1 MLGIDYDSFMILS
14 CVGSHYLVNNTAEG
28 SDWDQ
33 VWAQTRSR
41 QMHEHWDRKKLT
53 IFAISNIMSL
63 PKETTRRKVEIL
75 KKKKFISYTTK
86 AGLFPTEKIEEMMKP
101 YAAKELKE
109 LSKFLQALK
118 KHKSLD
124 KILNI

>member
-1 MLGIDYDSFMILS
+1 MILS

-41 QMHEHWDRKKLT
+41 QMHEHWDKKKLT

>member
-14 CVGSHYLVNNTAEG
+14 CVGSHYLANNTVEG

-41 QMHEHWDRKKLT
+41 QMHEHWDKKKLT

-75 KKKKFISYTTK
+75 KKKKIYK
-86 AGLFPTEKIEEMMKP
+86 L
-101 YAAKELKE
+101 
-109 LSKFLQALK
+109 
-118 KHKSLD
+118 H
-124 KILNI
+124 N

>member
-14 CVGSHYLVNNTAEG
+14 CIGSHYLANNTPEG

-33 VWAQTRSR
+33 VWGLTRSK
-41 QMHEHWDRKKLT
+41 QMHEHWNIKKLT
-53 IFAISNIMSL
+53 VFAISNIMGL
-63 PKETTRRKVEIL
+63 PKETTRRKIEIL
-75 KKKKFISYTTK
+75 KKKKFISYSTK

-101 YAAKELKE
+101 YATKELKE

-124 KILNI
+124 PLLDI